1 MLSTQTFDFS
11 NVAYAIF
18 IFLFCMIL
26 SQHAPELGQVLVTGN
41 PSLSAGS
48 VASVGRQMGHAM
60 HMGMHAANNV
70 KRAAGTVGKMAAGGA
85 VSGAQNVATLLQRRA
100 AVAAQG
106 EELRKDLMNNGMT
119 KKRSWQRSQSI

>member
-1 MLSTQTFDFS
+1 
-11 NVAYAIF
+11 
-18 IFLFCMIL
+18 MIL